1 MNIQE
6 LDFSRPANLQ
16 ATLPP
21 EIRGQGRDDVRLLIS
36 TLRGHHHSKFVNLA
50 NFLEQGD
57 ILVVNRS
64 ATLAASLPAKGH
76 FGDFILNLSTCY
88 SERLWLAEPRWSF
101 AKPGPLP
108 LQPNEAITVAGS
120 PTKLLAPYPNLPRLW
135 FVSFEKDVSEL
146 MEQGT
151 PIRYGY
157 VPSAFELDNYQTIF
171 ADKPGSAEMP
181 SAARPFS
188 NRVLEML
195 KSKGVKFAFIT
206 LHTGVSSLELN
217 TENIEEQTLY
227 PEPFE
232 VPLKTAEV
240 INLARTQ
247 NQRIIAVGTTVVRA
261 LESAWNGKEVRA
273 SKGFTRLYL
282 HPKQPTHVINGLL
295 TGFHD
300 PKASHLAMLYVI
312 AGKELVMEGYQEAVA
327 EGYLWHEFGDSHL
340 LLP

>member
-6 LDFSRPANLQ
+6 LDFSRPASLQ

-21 EIRGQGRDDVRLLIS
+21 EIRGQGRDDVKLLIS
-36 TLRGHHHSKFVNLA
+36 TPRGHHHSKFINLV

-64 ATLAASLPAKGH
+64 ATLPASLPAKGH
-76 FGDFILNLSTCY
+76 FGDFILNLSTSY
-88 SERLWLAEPRWSF
+88 GEKLWLAEPRWSF

-108 LQPNEAITVAGS
+108 LQLNEAITVAGS
-120 PTKLLAPYPNLPRLW
+120 PAKLLSPYPDLPRLW
-135 FVSFEKDVSEL
+135 FVSFEKDVSTL
-146 MEQGT
+146 MKQGR

-157 VPSAFELDNYQTIF
+157 VPSAFELDNYQTVF
-171 ADKPGSAEMP
+171 SDTPGSAEMP

-188 NRVLEML
+188 TRVLKML
-195 KSKGVKFAFIT
+195 KSKGVKFAYIT

-217 TENIEEQTLY
+217 TENIEEQILY

-232 VPLKTAEV
+232 VPLETAEV
-240 INLARTQ
+240 INSAREK

-261 LESAWNGKEVRA
+261 LESAWNGREINA
-273 SKGFTRLYL
+273 SKGFTRLYI
-282 HPKQPTHVINGLL
+282 HPKQSTHVINGLL

-300 PKASHLAMLYVI
+300 PKASHLAMLYAI
-312 AGKELVMEGYQEAVA
+312 AGKELVMEGYQEAVDK
-327 EGYLWHEFGDSHL
+327 GYLWHEFGDSHL